1 MKLPSEPPCGKDQC
15 IDSTVC
21 SYPLVIG
28 ANPVDYSEYM
38 WMGEEMEEFDRK
50 CLEELVEDEFIEY
63 CIEQMLEEE
72 DKVYNYIQFYV
83 DDNPDAEPDI
93 ILQHLHAYARNNNIE
108 LEFLQ
113 DPTSRG
119 CSQHLLNPEAPEFV
133 PSHIQPVPGDTP
145 HDR

>member
-1 MKLPSEPPCGKDQC
+1 M
-15 IDSTVC
+15 I
-21 SYPLVIG
+21 
-28 ANPVDYSEYM
+28 AYSVSLIQ
-38 WMGEEMEEFDRK
+38 

-83 DDNPDAEPDI
+83 DDNPDAEPDF

-113 DPTSRG
+113 VIKVFAYS
-119 CSQHLLNPEAPEFV
+119 
-133 PSHIQPVPGDTP
+133 
-145 HDR
+145 

>member
-1 MKLPSEPPCGKDQC
+1 MKLPAEPPCGKDQH
-15 IDSTVC
+15 IESTVC

-72 DKVYNYIQFYV
+72 DKVIQQAEGVVSMRSIQKLRNSCPAIPLQSRLTHLMTDRCQRGIRSMLSSYCHKLCYV
-83 DDNPDAEPDI
+83 
-93 ILQHLHAYARNNNIE
+93 
-108 LEFLQ
+108 
-113 DPTSRG
+113 
-119 CSQHLLNPEAPEFV
+119 
-133 PSHIQPVPGDTP
+133 
-145 HDR
+145 